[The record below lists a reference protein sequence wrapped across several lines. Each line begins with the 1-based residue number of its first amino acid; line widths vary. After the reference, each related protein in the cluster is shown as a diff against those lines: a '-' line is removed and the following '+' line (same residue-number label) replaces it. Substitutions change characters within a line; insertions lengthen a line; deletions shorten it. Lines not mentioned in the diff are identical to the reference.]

1 MPVRAKMEDKELIL
15 PINDKFRLA
24 ANRFSW
30 MIQQARKRKGQIVW
44 VAINWFPSL
53 EMAVNALGNLM
64 VRTSDVKT
72 VDEVL
77 REAKKVTDTMVQAL
91 SPKFDLSVDD
101 VRCQKH
107 AAKKENPASGGN
119 QGGQ

>member
-1 MPVRAKMEDKELIL
+1 MIGLREWLDQISQGMQHLAKGEMTIL
-15 PINDKFRLA
+15 PINDKYRLA
-24 ANRFSW
+24 ADRFTW

-64 VRTSDVKT
+64 VRTSDAKT

-77 REAKKVTDTMVQAL
+77 REAKKVTDTMV
-91 SPKFDLSVDD
+91 
-101 VRCQKH
+101 
-107 AAKKENPASGGN
+107 
-119 QGGQ
+119 